1 MGIRLEYHGNM
12 RNIMGISWEYEE
24 YHGNIMGIWLEY
36 HEMISL
42 KKILVVRNILALV
55 K

>member
-24 YHGNIMGIWLEY
+24 YHGNTVG
-36 HEMISL
+36 ISL
-42 KKILVVRNILALV
+42 K
-55 K
+55 